1 MNRVFHARILP
12 AYVLALALFAYL
24 LIHAFWVRSALL
36 ALLCMVVLVLVVERI
51 IHTQYTLTA
60 DGRLLVDRGR
70 FRRRLELAVT
80 DILLVEQVKAPLF
93 GALLVSHYVLVHYK
107 GGKTIALLPVREEE
121 FVQVLE
127 QRMRKD

>member
-12 AYVLALALFAYL
+12 AYVLALLLFTCL
-24 LIHAFWVRSALL
+24 LIHAFWVKSALL
-36 ALLCMVVLVLVVERI
+36 AVLCMLVLLFVVERI
-51 IHTQYTLTA
+51 IHTQYMLTA

-70 FRRRLELAVT
+70 FRRRMEIAVA
-80 DILLVEQVKAPLF
+80 DILLVERVKAPLL
-93 GALLVSHYVLVHYK
+93 GRLLVSHYVLVHSK